1 MFGLSFEK
9 IVLVGIIAAIILGPS
24 RLPHYA
30 EKLGET
36 VRLLRAQVEA
46 ARTRAAETV
55 GAEDWQT
62 LDPRQYDPRRI
73 IRDALEAPNPEPA
86 EAAGSYVITGSSGYP
101 RRRFVAHADD
111 SHAGDSRA
119 GDEVSADENPA
130 TGRRGEGRL
139 GDLRE
144 APEIGDRVG
153 REKAASV
160 ISP

>member
-24 RLPHYA
+24 RLPYYA
-30 EKLGET
+30 EKLGEM
-36 VRLLRAQVEA
+36 VRLLRAQAEA

-86 EAAGSYVITGSSGYP
+86 EAAGSYVITGSSGHP
-101 RRRFVAHADD
+101 RRRFVAHAD
-111 SHAGDSRA
+111 DSRA

-139 GDLRE
+139 GDLQE
-144 APEIGDRVG
+144 APEVGDRVG